1 MGGSPA
7 NHNQKLNSTVSVH
20 PPIPS
25 LLTSTCACTVLEFLY
40 NLWGLGTELEQG
52 CRTGQPGEIGSLES
66 ILGVLKRLKIR
77 ALYVVVVLYTRS
89 WFCVSRPCALLPTCV
104 YVWAVKAEGNKAPPD
119 VLYAKLL

>member
-1 MGGSPA
+1 M
-7 NHNQKLNSTVSVH
+7 
-20 PPIPS
+20 
-25 LLTSTCACTVLEFLY
+25 LEFLY

-52 CRTGQPGEIGSLES
+52 CRTGQPGEIGSLVS
-66 ILGVLKRLKIR
+66 ILGLLKSLKIR

-104 YVWAVKAEGNKAPPD
+104 YVWAVKAEGNKPPPD